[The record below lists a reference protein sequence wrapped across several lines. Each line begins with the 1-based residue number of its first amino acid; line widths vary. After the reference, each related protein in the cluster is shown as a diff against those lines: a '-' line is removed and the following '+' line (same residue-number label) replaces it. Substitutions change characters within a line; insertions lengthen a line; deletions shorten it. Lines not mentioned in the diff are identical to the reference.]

1 MNAKTNVVVVSIV
14 VLAMVA
20 GAASTYFT
28 FPRIFQT
35 NAAANSGPVTY
46 TGCSGNPCSPISERF
61 TTING
66 STFVII
72 SNSTTVS
79 VACIVQVP
87 PPQGIYLR
95 VITDAAGTPV
105 SGLKVTSQFEAN
117 ASCDRNTGRLLRP
130 VHLTNSVEITN
141 SSGWILFH
149 QGYLWYFV
157 LTYSGQVYNFTV
169 PSGPLSWSVAT
180 ISVPS
185 GKIST
190 EICGLGG
197 GSPGSCE
204 AASTKQTG
212 PAIEYLTVTTTVTNS
227 GGTTTTVTPCLTT
240 VSVTV
245 TLTPASASTTVTRTE
260 TSTATAYAYTT
271 TVTDTQCKTVIVTTT
286 TTQTT

>member
-1 MNAKTNVVVVSIV
+1 MDARKNVVVVSIV

-28 FPRIFQT
+28 LPRIFQT
-35 NAAANSGPVTY
+35 TAITS
-46 TGCSGNPCSPISERF
+46 CSPNPCSSISERF

-72 SNSTTVS
+72 NNSTTERLSCV
-79 VACIVQVP
+79 VLVP
-87 PPQGIYLR
+87 PTEGIYLR

-105 SGLKVTSQFEAN
+105 SGLHVTTQSEET
-117 ASCDRNTGRLLRP
+117 ASCDRNN

-141 SSGWILFH
+141 SSGWILF
-149 QGYLWYFV
+149 QRGYLWYFV
-157 LTYSGQVYNFTV
+157 FTYSGQTYNFTV

-185 GKIST
+185 GKVST

-197 GSPGSCE
+197 GSPSSCE

-227 GGTTTTVTPCLTT
+227 EGTTTTVTPCLTT
-240 VSVTV
+240 ITVTV

-260 TSTATAYAYTT
+260 TTTATEHAYTT
-271 TVTDTQCKTVIVTTT
+271 TATDTQCKTMIVTTT